1 MLEKRRKGSGT
12 KTKEATEEKRKGAQ
26 IKNVNMIAIP
36 INFWGW
42 RFRMS
47 DKKNL

>member
-1 MLEKRRKGSGT
+1 MAETKMAYRKRMLEKRRKGSGT

-36 INFWGW
+36 INF
-42 RFRMS
+42 
-47 DKKNL
+47 